1 MALPGAAFGGNALSQ
16 RGAGQRT
23 AARALRRAQADR
35 LDAAGPDRGRQSAQ
49 RRGAGDGAHPALAQ
63 DQPDEL
69 AGAYQEAGERGEPWR
84 RALARGVSRMARD
97 AQVILSQALA
107 EA

>member
-1 MALPGAAFGGNALSQ
+1 MALI
-16 RGAGQRT
+16 RV
-23 AARALRRAQADR
+23 
-35 LDAAGPDRGRQSAQ
+35 
-49 RRGAGDGAHPALAQ
+49 LAQ

>member
-1 MALPGAAFGGNALSQ
+1 MPYRSGVLVNVPQPARYAVHKLIVSTRRVQTAAAKARKDVEQAMALI
-16 RGAGQRT
+16 RV
-23 AARALRRAQADR
+23 
-35 LDAAGPDRGRQSAQ
+35 
-49 RRGAGDGAHPALAQ
+49 LAQ